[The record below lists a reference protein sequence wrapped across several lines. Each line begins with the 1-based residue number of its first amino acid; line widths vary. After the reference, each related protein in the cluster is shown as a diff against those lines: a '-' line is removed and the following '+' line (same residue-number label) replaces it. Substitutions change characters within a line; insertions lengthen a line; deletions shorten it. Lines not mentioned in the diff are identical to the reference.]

1 MVACS
6 AAAAAAAPEGP
17 APEPQEAPGFAPGH
31 WALGDWQL
39 QPQWLVAMGHNSNLR
54 QQPHGV
60 ESPFLAVF
68 PGLTLQRPQG
78 SERLAFTWRSEATHF
93 GDSPLDSTL
102 NTELSADGL
111 LQLGE
116 RSALAWRGA
125 WQVWH
130 DSVTQSDPNQP
141 AAPPDRYHAQALG
154 VVWRVDPEPGA
165 DGLGWRLE
173 AEPTW
178 SRKRYRTRR
187 EVTTLADADV
197 QDLSARVLRAVAPER
212 RLGLELR
219 ASRLR
224 YPGNYQSLDHHDAFG
239 WAVLQWEPGE
249 WSGRARLGAQ
259 QRSFDRLRP
268 RQRLLNGDG
277 ELQWQATPDRLL
289 ELGWQRG
296 ASDVPGDGAD
306 AVVAR
311 RLSVAWTERW
321 GPARATLTWSR
332 IGSAYL
338 NGFQPRDDRLQSVDL
353 AWRMDLARQWQVGVN
368 LGWMQRRSTLQGFD
382 FERALNSL
390 VLSAAL

>member
-1 MVACS
+1 M
-6 AAAAAAAPEGP
+6 
-17 APEPQEAPGFAPGH
+17 
-31 WALGDWQL
+31 
-39 QPQWLVAMGHNSNLR
+39 
-54 QQPHGV
+54 
-60 ESPFLAVF
+60 
-68 PGLTLQRPQG
+68 
-78 SERLAFTWRSEATHF
+78 
-93 GDSPLDSTL
+93 
-102 NTELSADGL
+102 
-111 LQLGE
+111 
-116 RSALAWRGA
+116 
-125 WQVWH
+125 
-130 DSVTQSDPNQP
+130 
-141 AAPPDRYHAQALG
+141 
-154 VVWRVDPEPGA
+154 VWRVDPEPGA

-178 SRKRYRTRR
+178 SRKRYQTRR

-197 QDLSARVLRAVAPER
+197 QELSGRVLRAVAPER

-224 YPGNYQSLDHHDAFG
+224 YPGNYQSLDHRDAFG

-249 WSGRARLGAQ
+249 WSGRVRLGAQ
-259 QRSFDRLRP
+259 QRAFDRLRP

-353 AWRMDLARQWQVGVN
+353 AWRMDLARQWQVGFN
-368 LGWMQRRSTLQGFD
+368 LGWMQRLVQAAGADLAPHGKTTLSP
-382 FERALNSL
+382 ELMRAQIQAGAWGITFATVGQLAWGLAHGIQRAVIANQVMQAHDL
-390 VLSAAL
+390 AWLQRLHQQHPGLHRVGVVGQAAAQHLDRPGVVAALDEGARLGRRPGAA